1 MIEIEVK
8 ARVDDARKME
18 RAIIAMGATPIGIQD
33 QADTY
38 YNAPHRN
45 FEKTDE
51 ALRIRVE
58 DGDAFLTYKGPKMDT
73 VSKTRQEF
81 QTRIKEPETMGNIL
95 SSLGFFP
102 VATVTKRRKNYRL
115 GDFLIALDA
124 VRNLGDFIEVEISV
138 KDTKNYEEKI
148 ESIFKFMEKLGISR
162 ESSIRKSYLEMML
175 EKGLG
180 NLEMQSNGLLTP

>member
-8 ARVDDARKME
+8 ARIDDSRKME
-18 RAIIAMGATPIGIQD
+18 RAIISMGATPIGIQD

-73 VSKTRQEF
+73 ISKTRQEF
-81 QTRIKEPETMGNIL
+81 QTVIKDTETMGNIL
-95 SSLGFFP
+95 TSLGFIP

-115 GDFLIALDA
+115 GDFFISLDE
-124 VRNLGDFIEVEISV
+124 VHDLGSFIEVEIPV
-138 KDTKNYEEKI
+138 KNSKNYEEKV
-148 ESIFKFMEKLGISR
+148 ESILKIMEKLDIDRTATIR
-162 ESSIRKSYLEMML
+162 ESYLEMI
-175 EKGLG
+175 LG
-180 NLEMQSNGLLTP
+180 KK